1 MVSDIIA
8 FNDGCYDKYNA
19 AYIVAHVLYEMFLQQ
34 VGSQP
39 MNNGKELDFHCLQ
52 LVFVL
57 WGNSLCHECHSI

>member
-57 WGNSLCHECHSI
+57 